1 MTVRVTTLLSKLNE
15 QRSGRFGRT
24 GNKAVNYS
32 KEVDQKKMAKG
43 KKRKIAIDIFP

>member
-32 KEVDQKKMAKG
+32 KEVDQKKKMAKG
-43 KKRKIAIDIFP
+43 KKERLL